1 MVILNDWDKCPV
13 FILENFGTG
22 ELRALC
28 VATWDTIVFTRVLSF
43 FFLLSFFF
51 FSSPFSAAAYSKL
64 MEIKV
69 VGISLSYRKKVGKT
83 LGVPPGTLY
92 TPHLALIW
100 G

>member
-1 MVILNDWDKCPV
+1 MKKDSH
-13 FILENFGTG
+13 FGTG

-43 FFLLSFFF
+43 FLLS

-64 MEIKV
+64 METKV